1 MREPLAPLD
10 HEPVSVRVPFGS
22 FPDGR
27 YRYEPA
33 PVRRAAL
40 VRALEGVEL
49 GAYDEY
55 MLEWLASWDVGV
67 VAAVVSLLLRL
78 REAAT
83 HQTPHHRDGG
93 EPR

>member
-1 MREPLAPLD
+1 MCGPRLCPSP
-10 HEPVSVRVPFGS
+10 G
-22 FPDGR
+22 GR

-33 PVRRAAL
+33 TARRAAL

-55 MLEWLASWDVGV
+55 MLEWLASWDAGI

-83 HQTPHHRDGG
+83 NQTPHHRGGG